1 MIMKPEFIVASLILL
16 SIAVPYQVNSQT
28 TYKVGDGQEYTSI
41 GAVPWENLVA
51 GDSVKIY
58 WRSTHYKEKWV
69 INCQGQLG
77 KWITVTG
84 IPNSSG
90 ELPVIDGQD
99 ATTRSQLNFWGEER
113 GVVKIGGSNVP
124 ADGMPAYIQI
134 MNLEI
139 RNGRDTYTFTGRN
152 GAGYYNSNAA
162 AIYLEKG
169 ENILIKNC
177 ILANCG
183 NGFFTANNSKNIIVE
198 SCHLY
203 DNGNVG
209 SIYEHNSYTESR
221 GIVFQYNHFGPLLSG
236 ALGNNLKDRSAG
248 TIIRFNWI
256 ESGNRQLDLVD
267 SDYPDIVALPEYSV
281 TYVYG
286 NILIEPDGAGNS
298 QICHY
303 GGDSGNESQYRK
315 GTLYFYNN
323 TVISTRTGNTT
334 LFRLS
339 SNAETAS
346 CFNNI
351 LYVSA
356 TGNSLAML
364 DESGVLN
371 LQNNWMKENWVDSHS
386 GLSGTINNIGGNI
399 SGSAPGFINETT
411 QNYNLLQTSEC
422 IDKGTSVP
430 IGYSVGFEYVKHQQ
444 KEIRNIS
451 GLIDLGAFEYSSLTE
466 INQPDTG
473 TIAIFPNPAHEK
485 VYIRCSLNIREISI
499 FNIWGQEC
507 LQTFSPGYETYVNLH
522 NLSPGL
528 YLLKIQTGSGI
539 FMTKLIVE

>member
-1 MIMKPEFIVASLILL
+1 MKPRFIIKPLILL
-16 SIAVPYQVNSQT
+16 TSLIPYQVSSQT
-28 TYKVGDGQEYTSI
+28 TYKIGDGQDYTSI

-69 INCQGQLG
+69 INCQGQSA

-90 ELPVIDGQD
+90 ELPVIDGQN
-99 ATTRSQLNFWGEER
+99 ATTRSQLNYWGEER
-113 GVVKIGGSNVP
+113 GVIKIGGSNIP

-134 MNLEI
+134 INLEI
-139 RNGRDTYTFTGRN
+139 RNGRDSYSFTGRD
-152 GAGYYNSNAA
+152 GVGPYTTNAA

-183 NGFFTANNSKNIIVE
+183 NGFFAANSSKNIFVE
-198 SCHLY
+198 SCYLY

-221 GIVFQYNHFGPLLSG
+221 GIIFQYNHFGPLLTG

-248 TIIRFNWI
+248 TIIRYNWI

-267 SDYPDIVALPEYSV
+267 SESPEIIALPEYRV

-286 NILIEPDGAGNS
+286 NILIEPEGAGNS

-303 GGDSGNESQYRK
+303 GGDSGDENFYRK
-315 GTLYFYNN
+315 GNLYFYNN
-323 TVISTRTGNTT
+323 TVVSTRSGNTT

-339 SNAETAS
+339 SNTETAN

-356 TGNSLAML
+356 AGNNLAML
-364 DESGVLN
+364 NEFGVLN
-371 LQNNWMKENWVDSHS
+371 LQNNWIKENWVESHS

-399 SGSAPGFINETT
+399 SGSKPGFINEGT
-411 QNYNLLQTSEC
+411 QDYHLIQTSEC
-422 IDKGTSVP
+422 INKGTSIPVSHP
-430 IGYSVGFEYVKHQQ
+430 VKFEYVKHQQ
-444 KEIRNIS
+444 NEARNIS
-451 GLIDLGAFEYSSLTE
+451 GLIDLGAFEYSSLTV
-466 INQPDTG
+466 INQFDTG

-485 VYIRCSLNIREISI
+485 VYIRCPLNIKRISI
-499 FNIWGQEC
+499 FNIQGLEFS
-507 LQTFSPGYETYVNLH
+507 QTFSPGYESYVNVQ
-522 NLSPGL
+522 NLSKGL
-528 YLLKIQTGSGI
+528 YLLEIHTEAGI
-539 FMTKLIVE
+539 IVGKLIIE